1 MGWTI
6 AADVE
11 IVTKCNAPCRSRR
24 LPAKIMRMDTH
35 PIVLIVDDDQEIRD
49 LVAAFLS
56 RHGLAVR
63 TAEDAQAMDELLA
76 AEPVDLVV
84 LDVMMPGEDGLAAC
98 RRLRAERPSLPII
111 LLTALADPMDRIV
124 GLEIGADDYLAKPF
138 EPRELLARI
147 RAVLRRTRQDEGNGA
162 DDAPPQEPTLRFSG
176 WLIYP
181 ARREL
186 RDPTGVL
193 VPLTGGEFD
202 LLLVLAGAAGRVLT
216 RDQLL
221 DRTKGRQAHP
231 FDRSID
237 VLLSR
242 LRKKL
247 GDDPKEPQ
255 LIKTVRGGG
264 YVLSV
269 PVTQA

>member
-1 MGWTI
+1 
-6 AADVE
+6 
-11 IVTKCNAPCRSRR
+11 
-24 LPAKIMRMDTH
+24 MDTN
-35 PIVLIVDDDQEIRD
+35 PIVLVVDDDQEIRD

-63 TAEDAQAMDELLA
+63 TAEDARTMDALLA
-76 AEPVDLVV
+76 VEPVDLIV
-84 LDVMMPGEDGLAAC
+84 LDVMMPGEDGLTAC

-111 LLTALADPMDRIV
+111 LLTALADPMDRVV

-147 RAVLRRTRQDEGNGA
+147 RAVLRRTRQDEQAGPT
-162 DDAPPQEPTLRFSG
+162 DDPAPQEPTLRFSG

-269 PVTQA
+269 PVTQG

>member
-1 MGWTI
+1 VPTI
-6 AADVE
+6 IWPSRSSHASSWRGSARSYAA
-11 IVTKCNAPCRSRR
+11 P
-24 LPAKIMRMDTH
+24 
-35 PIVLIVDDDQEIRD
+35 
-49 LVAAFLS
+49 
-56 RHGLAVR
+56 GR
-63 TAEDAQAMDELLA
+63 T
-76 AEPVDLVV
+76 
-84 LDVMMPGEDGLAAC
+84 
-98 RRLRAERPSLPII
+98 
-111 LLTALADPMDRIV
+111 
-124 GLEIGADDYLAKPF
+124 
-138 EPRELLARI
+138 
-147 RAVLRRTRQDEGNGA
+147 
-162 DDAPPQEPTLRFSG
+162 PQEPTLRFSG

>member
-1 MGWTI
+1 M
-6 AADVE
+6 DV
-11 IVTKCNAPCRSRR
+11 N
-24 LPAKIMRMDTH
+24 

-49 LVAAFLS
+49 LVAAFLA

-63 TAEDAQAMDELLA
+63 TAEDAQAMDAVLA
-76 AEPVDLVV
+76 TEPVDLLV

-98 RRLRAERPSLPII
+98 RRLRAERPQLPII
-111 LLTALADPMDRIV
+111 LLTALADPTDRIV
-124 GLEIGADDYLAKPF
+124 GLELGADDYLAKPF

-147 RAVLRRTRQDEGNGA
+147 RAVLRRARQDGQAGPGEEGTS
-162 DDAPPQEPTLRFSG
+162 QEPTLRFSG

-269 PVTQA
+269 PVTQG

>member
-1 MGWTI
+1 MAEIIVVDDEPDMRAMLADALGLAGHAVRL
-6 AADVE
+6 AADGVE
-11 IVTKCNAPCRSRR
+11 LRHLIAER
-24 LPAKIMRMDTH
+24 PAT
-35 PIVLIVDDDQEIRD
+35 V
-49 LVAAFLS
+49 
-56 RHGLAVR
+56 
-63 TAEDAQAMDELLA
+63 
-76 AEPVDLVV
+76 VV
-84 LDVMMPGEDGLAAC
+84 LDVGLPGEDGFRLA
-98 RRLRAERPSLPII
+98 RWLREHHDPGIVM
-111 LLTALADPMDRIV
+111 LTGANTVIDRIV

-147 RAVLRRTRQDEGNGA
+147 RAVLRRTRQDEGV

>member
-1 MGWTI
+1 MDANPI
-6 AADVE
+6 VVMVDDDVE
-11 IVTKCNAPCRSRR
+11 IRG
-24 LPAKIMRMDTH
+24 
-35 PIVLIVDDDQEIRD
+35 

-63 TAEDAQAMDELLA
+63 TAEDTRAMDELLA

-98 RRLRAERPSLPII
+98 RRLRSERASLPII
-111 LLTALADPMDRIV
+111 LLTALADPTDRIV
-124 GLEIGADDYLAKPF
+124 GLELGADDYLAKPF

-147 RAVLRRTRQDEGNGA
+147 RAVLRRSRQGDA
-162 DDAPPQEPTLRFSG
+162 DTDAAAQPEPTLRFAG

-269 PVTQA
+269 PVAQA

>member
-1 MGWTI
+1 
-6 AADVE
+6 
-11 IVTKCNAPCRSRR
+11 
-24 LPAKIMRMDTH
+24 MDTN
-35 PIVLIVDDDQEIRD
+35 PIVLVVDDDQEIRD

-63 TAEDAQAMDELLA
+63 TAEDARAMDELLA

-98 RRLRAERPSLPII
+98 RRLRAEQPSLPII

-147 RAVLRRTRQDEGNGA
+147 RAVLRRTRQDDAGGA
-162 DDAPPQEPTLRFSG
+162 EDGAVTEPTLRFSG